1 MDKNASRVMVDT
13 IKLTLPI
20 FATSITK
27 DITVLY
33 FYFFIDKK

>member
-20 FATSITK
+20 INS
-27 DITVLY
+27 
-33 FYFFIDKK
+33 FFNSVTQIL

>member
-20 FATSITK
+20 QM
-27 DITVLY
+27 LG
-33 FYFFIDKK
+33 FYLLFYTIYGLFLFQL